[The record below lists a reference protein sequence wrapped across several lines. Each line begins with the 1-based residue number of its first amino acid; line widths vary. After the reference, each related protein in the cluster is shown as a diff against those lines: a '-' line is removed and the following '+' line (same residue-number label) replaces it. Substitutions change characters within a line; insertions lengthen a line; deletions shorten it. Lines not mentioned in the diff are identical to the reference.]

1 MSLLSGFALKNIV
14 AGAGERY
21 LEEVDRERERL
32 AELNAAKRQYML
44 ESGMEAIKNRRE
56 KVKTAKQKIQ
66 LAEGLGLSSSS
77 AQALMVAGQLDSV
90 LLNLTELEK
99 KGSLNKEVVSKFD
112 EMISEA
118 MSERPDEEKSAAI
131 TYFSQGEGG
140 IKDIYELQDEFLNA
154 VFSAAPEAL
163 EEAQQALSKIVS
175 SSPTVSIDPF
185 TYNLRAFEEVSPSE
199 RRTIRSYVADT
210 LNGVF
215 EDKVILDQNGTP
227 TFKGDNAAELSRIFA
242 DAEKLVNDTRKD
254 VGRAGEYLDIVND
267 IQANL
272 KKQYESNIP
281 ITNITPTGP
290 LGPVKPEEPKTT
302 EPTVTIP
309 DPLKSVPDVIETF
322 TLN

>member
-56 KVKTAKQKIQ
+56 KVKTAKQK
-66 LAEGLGLSSSS
+66 
-77 AQALMVAGQLDSV
+77 
-90 LLNLTELEK
+90 
-99 KGSLNKEVVSKFD
+99 VVSKFD

-118 MSERPDEEKSAAI
+118 MKGRPDEEKAAAI

-154 VFSAAPEAL
+154 VFSASPEAL

-199 RRTIRSYVADT
+199 RRTI
-210 LNGVF
+210 
-215 EDKVILDQNGTP
+215 
-227 TFKGDNAAELSRIFA
+227 
-242 DAEKLVNDTRKD
+242 
-254 VGRAGEYLDIVND
+254 
-267 IQANL
+267 
-272 KKQYESNIP
+272 
-281 ITNITPTGP
+281 
-290 LGPVKPEEPKTT
+290 
-302 EPTVTIP
+302 
-309 DPLKSVPDVIETF
+309 
-322 TLN
+322 